1 MRFMGLDFGDK
12 RIGIAVS
19 DDQGQIAMPKD
30 TLQRSGKVKYIE
42 RLAELADQENVGEI
56 LVGMPVSMDGSHG
69 PQAQKVMQFVQRLRQ
84 RVEIPVVVW
93 DERLTTV
100 AAERILIEGNLSRSR
115 RRRVIDKV
123 AAAYMLQSYL
133 DFRNERQA
141 AEQRGA

>member
-69 PQAQKVMQFVQRLRQ
+69 PQAQKVMRFVQRLRQ

-123 AAAYMLQSYL
+123 AAAYLLQSYL

>member
-123 AAAYMLQSYL
+123 AAAYLLQSYL

>member
-19 DDQGQIAMPKD
+19 DEQGLIAMPKD
-30 TLQRSGKVKYIE
+30 TLHREAARKDID
-42 RLAELADQENVGEI
+42 RLAELANEEGVGEI
-56 LVGMPVSMDGSHG
+56 LVGMPISMDGSHG
-69 PQAQKVMQFVQRLRQ
+69 PQARKVMKFVQMLSE
-84 RVEIPVVVW
+84 RVEIPVVPW

-100 AAERILIEGNLSRSR
+100 AAERILIEADVSRSR

-133 DFRNERQA
+133 DYRNEKQA
-141 AEQRGA
+141 AERRGA

>member
-69 PQAQKVMQFVQRLRQ
+69 PQAQKVMRFVQRLRQ